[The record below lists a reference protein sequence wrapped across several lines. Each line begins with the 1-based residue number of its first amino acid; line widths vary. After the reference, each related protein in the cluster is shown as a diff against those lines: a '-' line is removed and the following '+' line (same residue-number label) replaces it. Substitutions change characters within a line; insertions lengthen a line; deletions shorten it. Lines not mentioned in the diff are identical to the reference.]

1 VKKESVQQSPFL
13 PDPLLGARVRFHDRQ
28 SRGWPWCEGIV
39 VVVEHSLIVSVG
51 NQVHIVSRESAQ
63 LLQTVLQGVI
73 YW

>member
-1 VKKESVQQSPFL
+1 MKKEILPQSPFP

-28 SRGWPWCEGIV
+28 TRGWPWCEGIV
-39 VVVEHSLIVSVG
+39 VVVEHSLIVSVE

-63 LLQTVLQGVI
+63 LLRTVLQGVI